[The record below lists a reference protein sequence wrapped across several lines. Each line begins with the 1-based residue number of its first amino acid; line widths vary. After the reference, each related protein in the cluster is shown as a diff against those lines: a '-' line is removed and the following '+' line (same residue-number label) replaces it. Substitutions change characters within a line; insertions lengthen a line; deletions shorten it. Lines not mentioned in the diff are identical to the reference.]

1 MKTAVVYARYSSDNQ
16 TEQSIEGQLRVC
28 REYAQRNNIVILDTY
43 IDRAMTGTNDNRPD
57 FQRMLRDSAGRR
69 WDYVLVYKLD
79 RFSRNKYETAI
90 HKKTLHDNGVKVLS
104 AMENIPDTPEGI
116 ILESLLEGMNQ
127 YYSAELSQK
136 IKRGMRETRLKGH
149 FQGGCPPYGYKIDG
163 QKIVIDEE
171 AAENVRYIFTE
182 YSKGVHVSKILDVL
196 EERGQL
202 CWGKPFRKYAVYNI
216 LRREKYTGVYRYG
229 EDNITDMYPQIIP
242 EELYKKVR
250 SILEKNKNG
259 KRSVKVNYLLRH
271 KIICGYCGQ
280 PVVADS
286 SNGRNNTRYYY
297 KCRGRKDLLNDCQKA
312 SMRKEKLEQLVID
325 AVVER
330 LKDPLVMSELIR
342 GIMDAQKKQY
352 KERSALKSLIKE
364 QRQNESAL
372 KNIVSAIERG
382 IINNTTQKRMNELE
396 KRQEELERL
405 ILIEKNKQTVLLTEA
420 QIREYYEEALRS
432 EPQLLINYLIQ
443 KIVWYDD
450 RIEIFFTNPI
460 PSPIYTGP
468 DTDRG
473 FLFCKVFL

>member
-1 MKTAVVYARYSSDNQ
+1 
-16 TEQSIEGQLRVC
+16 
-28 REYAQRNNIVILDTY
+28 
-43 IDRAMTGTNDNRPD
+43 
-57 FQRMLRDSAGRR
+57 
-69 WDYVLVYKLD
+69 
-79 RFSRNKYETAI
+79 
-90 HKKTLHDNGVKVLS
+90 
-104 AMENIPDTPEGI
+104 
-116 ILESLLEGMNQ
+116 
-127 YYSAELSQK
+127 
-136 IKRGMRETRLKGH
+136 
-149 FQGGCPPYGYKIDG
+149 
-163 QKIVIDEE
+163 
-171 AAENVRYIFTE
+171 
-182 YSKGVHVSKILDVL
+182 
-196 EERGQL
+196 
-202 CWGKPFRKYAVYNI
+202 
-216 LRREKYTGVYRYG
+216 
-229 EDNITDMYPQIIP
+229 
-242 EELYKKVR
+242 
-250 SILEKNKNG
+250 
-259 KRSVKVNYLLRH
+259 
-271 KIICGYCGQ
+271 
-280 PVVADS
+280 
-286 SNGRNNTRYYY
+286 
-297 KCRGRKDLLNDCQKA
+297 
-312 SMRKEKLEQLVID
+312 MRKEKLEQLVID

-342 GIMDAQKKQY
+342 GIMDAQQKQY
-352 KERSALKSLIKE
+352 KEHSALKSLIKE